1 MHPVSKVE
9 VRYEPQPKNAFSFRV
24 NDEDLYSLTKEE
36 VDFDPSKT
44 EPLNVSLKVNEIEA
58 ISAEIPYIID
68 EVEDRIQS
76 ALGMNQLSCLEINHL
91 KATSWVANEFLD
103 LLTCYDMPE

>member
-1 MHPVSKVE
+1 MHPISKVE
-9 VRYEPQPKNAFSFRV
+9 VRYEPHPKNRFTFRV

-36 VDFDPSKT
+36 VDYDPSKT
-44 EPLNVSLKVNEIEA
+44 EPLNVKLKINEIYA
-58 ISAEIPYIID
+58 ISDSMPYIID

-76 ALGMNQLSCLEINHL
+76 TLGMSQLSCLDIRNL
-91 KATSWVANEFLD
+91 NVPSWVANEFLD